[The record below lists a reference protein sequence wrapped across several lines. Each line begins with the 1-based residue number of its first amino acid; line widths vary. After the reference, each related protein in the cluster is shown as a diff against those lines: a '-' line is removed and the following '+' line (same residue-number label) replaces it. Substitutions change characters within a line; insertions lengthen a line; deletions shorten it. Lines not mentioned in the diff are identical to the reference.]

1 MELVDFR
8 SLFTVLAF
16 VSFIGIVW
24 WAWSS
29 RREATFAEA
38 ARMPLE
44 DDDRPAVPLGASR
57 NSKD

>member
-1 MELVDFR
+1 MDIIDLR

-29 RREATFAEA
+29 RREDAFSQA
-38 ARMPLE
+38 ARIPM
-44 DDDRPAVPLGASR
+44 DDGDRPAAPARAGHPEE
-57 NSKD
+57 